1 MKRGSKIKKFHRTHA
16 QRKAFIKGLATGL
29 IENGRI
35 ETTLVRAKEL
45 SRIADRL
52 VTRAKKQD
60 TASRRLLARHLGPK
74 AIKALIDDVAPRFT
88 DRPGGYTRV
97 VKLGQ
102 RTSDSA
108 PMAMIEF
115 VEDKPVAP
123 AAQS

>member
-29 IENGRI
+29 IEHGRI

-45 SRIADRL
+45 HRLADKL

-60 TASRRLLARHLGPK
+60 IASRRLLARHLGPK
-74 AIKALIDDVAPRFT
+74 AIKTLMDTVAPRFEE
-88 DRPGGYTRV
+88 RAGGYTRV

-102 RTSDSA
+102 RPSDSA
-108 PMAMIEF
+108 PMALIEF
-115 VEDKPVAP
+115 VA
-123 AAQS
+123 